1 MIGVGFGAHNLV
13 MKSAGLTNMYAD
25 HTTDPSEGGYVC
37 LNGSD
42 VLAKAKD
49 AHVMVLI
56 DAAWS
61 SKLGKVDWLHN
72 HSELCKAPVVQ
83 HANYIT
89 VPFSASTLG
98 PRNGAA
104 ALDMVSAVIQVS
116 TGDSTMNFQSGV
128 GIFEPPELAARTAS
142 LRCPVDVTTVKY
154 SVSYKGDPAP
164 LDDKSDDLPT
174 WAIAVIVVICLLLV
188 AVLAFASAMYYRE
201 KQGKPMFLTLEEPL
215 AQNKVTQP
223 AVQLS
228 QRTATQETKPV
239 DSV

>member
-37 LNGSD
+37 LNGSG

-164 LDDKSDDLPT
+164 LDDKSQTTFQLVGDRRN
-174 WAIAVIVVICLLLV
+174 CCHLLAPRRCPRLRKRH
-188 AVLAFASAMYYRE
+188 VLSRE
-201 KQGKPMFLTLEEPL
+201 AGQTHVPH
-215 AQNKVTQP
+215 A
-223 AVQLS
+223 
-228 QRTATQETKPV
+228 
-239 DSV
+239 

>member
-49 AHVMVLI
+49 ADVMVLI

-104 ALDMVSAVIQVS
+104 ALDMVAAVIQVS
-116 TGDSTMNFQSGV
+116 TGDATMNFQSGV
-128 GIFEPPELAARTAS
+128 GVFDPKDLAARTAS
-142 LRCPVDVTTVKY
+142 LRCPVDVSTVKY
-154 SVSYKGDPAP
+154 SASYKVEP

-174 WAIAVIVVICLLLV
+174 WTIAVIVVICLLLV
-188 AVLAFASAMYYRE
+188 AVLTFASVMYYRE
-201 KQGKPMFLTLEEPL
+201 KQGKPMFTTLVESLT
-215 AQNKVTQP
+215 QDKVTQP

-228 QRTATQETKPV
+228 QRTTTPETKPV
-239 DSV
+239 GSV